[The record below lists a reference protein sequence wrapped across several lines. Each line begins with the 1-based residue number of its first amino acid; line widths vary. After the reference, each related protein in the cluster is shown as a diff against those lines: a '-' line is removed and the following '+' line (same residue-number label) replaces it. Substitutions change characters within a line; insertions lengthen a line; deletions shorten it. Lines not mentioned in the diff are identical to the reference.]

1 MLTQHSMFKTPE
13 GQARYLAAYDATLA
27 LWPVPVESVDVPTRF
42 GNTHVNACGPE
53 GAPPLLLLHAFA
65 ISSTMWYPNV
75 AELSRSYRIYALD
88 TIGDKGKS
96 VSARPILTPLD
107 FVTWLSDV
115 FDELRLEEAHVAGLS
130 FGGFLALN
138 LALSAPERVTRLV
151 LLAPV
156 CLLPIRPQFYFRLAA
171 AILLPFLSFKFKQ
184 ELSLGLASTHAAP
197 ALKQFLT
204 PKDFRFDYNKVFIP
218 PVYTDNALQQI
229 KAPTLLLLGEREV
242 IYDPKAALK
251 RAANLIPNIETR
263 LITGAG
269 HALNFDQPE
278 MVNMCILEFLNKEV
292 GSPEGADGT
301 ALGVLGAGDW

>member
-96 VSARPILTPLD
+96 VSTRPILPPLD

-115 FDELRLEEAHVAGLS
+115 FDELRLEQAHVAGLS

-138 LALSAPERVTRLV
+138 LALSVIPAALAVAIYVSHRKYLTMRILTGVPELTGSQ
-151 LLAPV
+151 AG
-156 CLLPIRPQFYFRLAA
+156 
-171 AILLPFLSFKFKQ
+171 ILLTEGIYSRTRHPRYVESILWI
-184 ELSLGLASTHAAP
+184 LGYALFTNYLA
-197 ALKQFLT
+197 L
-204 PKDFRFDYNKVFIP
+204 
-218 PVYTDNALQQI
+218 
-229 KAPTLLLLGEREV
+229 
-242 IYDPKAALK
+242 
-251 RAANLIPNIETR
+251 
-263 LITGAG
+263 
-269 HALNFDQPE
+269 
-278 MVNMCILEFLNKEV
+278 
-292 GSPEGADGT
+292 
-301 ALGVLGAGDW
+301 

>member
-1 MLTQHSMFKTPE
+1 MLAQHSMFKTPE

-42 GNTHVNACGPE
+42 GNTHVNTCGPE

-65 ISSTMWYPNV
+65 MSSTMWYSNV
-75 AELSRSYRIYALD
+75 AELSHSFRVYALD

-96 VSARPILTPLD
+96 VSTRPILTPLD

-115 FDELRLEEAHVAGLS
+115 FDELRLEQAHVAGLS

-138 LALSAPERVTRLV
+138 LALSAPERVTKLV
-151 LLAPV
+151 LLAPAAS
-156 CLLPIRPQFYFRLAA
+156 LLPIRPQFYFRLAA
-171 AILLPFLSFKFKQ
+171 AILLPVLSFKFKQ
-184 ELSLGLASTHAAP
+184 ALSLGVPSPNAAL

-204 PKDFRFDYNKVFIP
+204 PTDFRFDYNKVFIP
-218 PVYTDNALQQI
+218 PVFTDNALQQI

-263 LITGAG
+263 FIPGAG

-292 GSPEGADGT
+292 GSPEGSET
-301 ALGVLGAGDW
+301 P